1 MKSGQPTGDPIQS
14 TDPSRRDP
22 NKVYEVHTNKLEK
35 AREAY
40 QKAKQ
45 SVAQFFPAYRTP
57 SSFSDPPTVMDVFQ
71 TLLGANPGPH
81 LAEYPGQLSLSDYTV
96 ANGEM
101 RRQSWD
107 DS

>member
-71 TLLGANPGPH
+71 TLIGANPGTTSR
-81 LAEYPGQLSLSDYTV
+81 GI
-96 ANGEM
+96 
-101 RRQSWD
+101 SWTAFPLRLYCCKW
-107 DS
+107 